1 MIQKSTYPFSI
12 GKREN
17 GECGNFGGMILEEF
31 NKLGEIYN
39 SLEQSPVHLQWKQWI
54 VIVFTILVRME
65 VEENGV

>member
-39 SLEQSPVHLQWKQWI
+39 SLEQSPVHLQ
-54 VIVFTILVRME
+54 
-65 VEENGV
+65 